1 MHVGVVG
8 ALFRII
14 VLTAGN
20 AAVSFLQISKCT
32 NLRSLR
38 GIYRHCSQELLVPFL
53 CDCTAQKTCIAS
65 ITTIFF
71 KNVLC
76 LRENIDTKN

>member
-20 AAVSFLQISKCT
+20 AAVSFLQSRCT
-32 NLRSLR
+32 NLRSLC
-38 GIYRHCSQELLVPFL
+38 GIYEHFRQELLVLFF
-53 CDCTAQKTCIAS
+53 CDCIPKKSCIAS
-65 ITTIFF
+65 IMTIFS
-71 KNVLC
+71 VT
-76 LRENIDTKN
+76 RRSGSDVIHSVSE